1 MPTSLERDLLAIEER
16 LWTGGPEAYRRHV
29 DSRCLVAFAGKAG
42 VMSRTAIARS
52 AKKGRWRNVSFQPRG
67 FIRPSGDTAMVTY
80 ECRATGADGGPY
92 HAFVSSGYVE
102 REAGWKLA
110 FHQQTAIPPAGVE

>member
-1 MPTSLERDLLAIEER
+1 MTSLERDLLAIEER

-29 DSRCLVAFAGKAG
+29 DSRCLVVFAEKAG

-52 AKKGRWRNVSFQPRG
+52 AKKGRWRDVSFEPRG
-67 FIRPSGDTAMVTY
+67 FIRPSDDTAVLTY
-80 ECRATGADGGPY
+80 ECHATRSDGGPY

-110 FHQQTAIPPAGVE
+110 FHQQTAIPSGAAE